1 MARRSKLYESYAWMR
16 KKYVSDRLSEAEIA
30 ELAGTTQA
38 TINNWLHKHGLKKKR
53 R

>member
-1 MARRSKLYESYAWMR
+1 MPRVKLWTSYEWMHRRYVVDKLT
-16 KKYVSDRLSEAEIA
+16 EAEIA
-30 ELAGTTQA
+30 QLANTTQA